1 MNKHPFH
8 LVDVSPWPL
17 MGSVGSMCLV
27 GGLVTTLHRYGSTLL
42 WLGLVLIVATM
53 FQWWRDVTREA
64 TFQGKHTAKVESGMR
79 MGMLL
84 FICSEVFF
92 FAAFF
97 WAFFH
102 SALSPNVEVG
112 SVWPPSGV
120 AAISPFDVPLLNTAI
135 LLSSGA
141 TITWAHMAFLDN
153 RWMEAQLSLLTT
165 VVLGFYFSLL
175 QAMEY
180 MLASFSLSDGIYGST
195 FYLATGF
202 HGLHV
207 LIGTLFISVMT
218 YRNLYFHFSSG
229 HHFGFEASAWY
240 WHFVDVVWLFL
251 FLTIYWWGF

>member
-8 LVDVSPWPL
+8 LVDASPWPFTSS
-17 MGSVGSMCLV
+17 MGSLFLV
-27 GGLVTTLHRYGSTLL
+27 SGLAAYVHRYGSMLFC
-42 WLGLVLIVATM
+42 LGLFLVLFSAA
-53 FQWWRDVTREA
+53 QWWRDVTREA
-64 TFQGKHTAKVESGMR
+64 TFQGKHSHKVESGMR

-92 FAAFF
+92 FLAFF

-102 SALSPNVEVG
+102 AALSPNVEVG
-112 SVWPPSGV
+112 GVWPPVGIV
-120 AAISPFDVPLLNTAI
+120 AIAPFDIPLLNTAV

-141 TITWAHMAFLDN
+141 TITWAHM
-153 RWMEAQLSLLTT
+153 SLLNGSWLETQFSLYCT
-165 VVLGFYFSLL
+165 VLLGLYFSML
-175 QAMEY
+175 QLMEY
-180 MLASFSLSDGIYGST
+180 RYAEFSMSDGVYGST
-195 FYLATGF
+195 FYVATGF

-207 LIGTLFISVMT
+207 VIGTLFISVAA
-218 YRNLYFHFSSG
+218 YRNYCFHFTAS

>member
-8 LVDVSPWPL
+8 LVDTSPWPL
-17 MGSVGSMCLV
+17 VGSVGSLCMV
-27 GGLVTTLHRYGSTLL
+27 GGMVSTMHSFGSALL
-42 WLGLVLIVATM
+42 WVGLLLVLFTSV
-53 FQWWRDVTREA
+53 QWWRDVTREA

-92 FAAFF
+92 FLAFF

-112 SVWPPSGV
+112 GVWPPTG
-120 AAISPFDVPLLNTAI
+120 ITTINPFDVPLLNTAI

-153 RWMEAQLSLLTT
+153 CWLESQIGLVFS
-165 VVLGFYFSLL
+165 VVLGLYFTCLQVLEYQWAGFSL
-175 QAMEY
+175 A
-180 MLASFSLSDGIYGST
+180 DGVYGST
-195 FYLATGF
+195 FYIATGF

-207 LIGTLFISVMT
+207 VIGTLFMAVMC
-218 YRNLYFHFSSG
+218 YRNLNFHFSSG

-240 WHFVDVVWLFL
+240 WHFVDVIWLFL
-251 FLTIYWWGF
+251 FLTVYWWGF

>member
-27 GGLVTTLHRYGSTLL
+27 GGLVTTMNRYGSTLL
-42 WLGLVLIVATM
+42 WLGLVLIFATM

-120 AAISPFDVPLLNTAI
+120 TAINPFDVPLLNTAI

-141 TITWAHMAFLDN
+141 TITWAHMALLEN
-153 RWMEAQLSLLTT
+153 RWLEAQLSLLTT

-180 MLASFSLSDGIYGST
+180 MLAGFSLSDGIYGST

-207 LIGTLFISVMT
+207 LIGTLFISVMA